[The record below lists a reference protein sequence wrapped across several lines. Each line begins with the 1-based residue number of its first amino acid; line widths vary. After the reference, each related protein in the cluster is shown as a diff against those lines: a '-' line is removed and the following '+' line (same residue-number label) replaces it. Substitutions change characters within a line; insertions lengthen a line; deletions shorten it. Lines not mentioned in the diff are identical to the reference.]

1 MPQRS
6 FPVIFAPSVIV
17 ALKLRLSYMRQKL
30 VILSALLATALFA
43 SSASGHDV
51 LIKIDP
57 SDGAI
62 VTESKFQATLVF
74 NNPLLVIAGE
84 SNAEL
89 ATRLAG
95 QTNWISHEV
104 SIEGAT
110 LKAEI
115 SLTQPGN
122 YELRWKVVSSDG
134 HPISG
139 ESTFVL
145 DIDQVAESNQNE
157 PVSEIQGSDTQERS
171 LTGFYIGLAM
181 VVLGAVFAPVGM
193 IMRRRAKKS

>member
-1 MPQRS
+1 
-6 FPVIFAPSVIV
+6 
-17 ALKLRLSYMRQKL
+17 MRQKL

-95 QTNWISHEV
+95 QVDWISHEV

-145 DIDQVAESNQNE
+145 DIDQVAESTQNE
-157 PVSEIQGSDTQERS
+157 LVSEVESSNEQERS
-171 LTGFYIGLAM
+171 MTGFYIGLAM
-181 VVLGAVFAPVGM
+181 VILGAVFAPVGM
-193 IMRRRAKKS
+193 IIRRRAKKS

>member
-1 MPQRS
+1 
-6 FPVIFAPSVIV
+6 
-17 ALKLRLSYMRQKL
+17 MRQKL
-30 VILSALLATALFA
+30 VILIALLASALFA

-57 SDGAI
+57 SDGAV
-62 VTESKFQATLVF
+62 VTEGNFQATLVF

-89 ATRLAG
+89 ATKATG
-95 QTNWISHEV
+95 QSNWISHEV

-110 LKAEI
+110 LKADI
-115 SLTQPGN
+115 SLTEPGN

-139 ESTFVL
+139 ESSFVL
-145 DIDQVAESNQNE
+145 EISPIAGSNQNE
-157 PVSEIQGSDTQERS
+157 LVSEVDSSNTPERS
-171 LTGFYIGLAM
+171 MTGFYIGLGM
-181 VVLGAVFAPVGM
+181 VVLGAVFAPVGI